1 MLGKLTKYE
10 FKATA
15 RVFLPFY
22 LAVFGVTLINKCFLL
37 INDKIEP
44 EGIIG
49 VLLGVISTL
58 MTVVSVVMIAAT
70 LFLTFFMILQRFYK
84 NLFTDEGYL
93 MHTLPVKAGHHIFAK
108 LITSS
113 VWTVVSALVVIL
125 AIFLLLVNVES
136 VGRLI
141 ESIFA
146 SLPVFISEFEST
158 MGINFYWALA
168 FFIVMAVITLPC
180 GILIYYLSITLGSVL
195 MPKHKIGGAFLG
207 YLIIYTATQTISG
220 GLLVAGLVIFGRDLT
235 VLSSPVPPEGFI
247 YFCLG
252 LSTLLSLI
260 MGVISYLMSAHIMQ
274 KKLNLD

>member
-37 INDKIEP
+37 LNSRVELS
-44 EGIIG
+44 GIVG
-49 VLLGVISTL
+49 TVFSLISTL
-58 MTVVSVVMIAAT
+58 MMIVGVIMIAAT

-93 MHTLPVKAGHHIFAK
+93 MHTLPVKAGTHISAK
-108 LITSS
+108 LIASS
-113 VWTVVSALVVIL
+113 VWTVVSISVVIL
-125 AIFLLLVNVES
+125 AIFLLIVNGEAID
-136 VGRLI
+136 LI
-141 ESIFA
+141 KGFFA
-146 SLPVFISEFEST
+146 ALPEIIKAFEST
-158 MGINFYWALA
+158 MGINFYWALTV
-168 FFIVMAVITLPC
+168 FIAMAVITLPC
-180 GILIYYLSITLGSVL
+180 SILSFYLSITLGSVL

-220 GLLVAGLVIFGRDLT
+220 GLLVAGLVIFGRDLA
-235 VLSSPVPPEGFI
+235 VLNSPVPPEGFM

-252 LSTLLSLI
+252 LSFLLNLI
-260 MGVISYLMSAHIMQ
+260 MGVISYLISAHIMQ
-274 KKLNLD
+274 KKLNLE

>member
-22 LAVFGVTLINKCFLL
+22 LAVFGITLINKCFLL
-37 INDKIEP
+37 LNDKIGS

-49 VLLGVISTL
+49 TLLSLISAL
-58 MTVVSVVMIAAT
+58 MMIVGIIMIAAT

-93 MHTLPVKAGHHIFAK
+93 MHTLPVKAGDHIFAK

-113 VWTVVSALVVIL
+113 VWTVVSTLVVIL
-125 AIFLLLVNVES
+125 AVFLLIINGETLDLIKTFFS
-136 VGRLI
+136 RLPDI
-141 ESIFA
+141 IMA
-146 SLPVFISEFEST
+146 FEST
-158 MGINFYWALA
+158 MGINFYWALTI
-168 FFIVMAVITLPC
+168 FIAMAVISLPC
-180 GILIYYLSITLGSVL
+180 TILIYYLSITLGSVL

-207 YLIIYTATQTISG
+207 YLIIYTATQMVSG
-220 GLLVAGLVIFGRDLT
+220 GLLVAGLVIFGRDLA
-235 VLSSPVPPEGFI
+235 VLNSPVPPEGFI